1 MNNDNKLSIEYNN
14 IFLEEKEILNKHQNN
29 NINLE
34 DEGLYDINTKSN
46 LISEYYKKNQDYNES
61 ILKNISKLKTKFF
74 NKNVNVV
81 ATGPYIRSIIFPNS
95 KYKINKEFVF
105 TIISDDI
112 NINNHLIN
120 NNNKTIVLIND
131 LKIIINSNVFK
142 SVSEFLLS
150 NSYLDRIC
158 IHKGIIKVSRMF
170 ILELYKFL
178 KIDNENDK
186 IDPFLKKPRDLLCIY
201 EKNNNS
207 NLLVNMINLINYSDL
222 ERINI
227 DEYCNSLINYDDSK
241 LGLTIIEYLLLKI
254 KNEKNYML
262 KYNLKNILRELSKYT
277 FLRSPKYFYFINE
290 MDKDKL
296 NNNIFE
302 ILELNSYEYDIK
314 NKKEIESLIISNN
327 TNIDSIIN
335 NINIDIIKRIILSDD
350 SDNFILFLKNI
361 NYENRIFNN
370 TKSNTGKKII
380 DLIIDN
386 NSKSIINELIDNSI
400 VNTHYKFYLCLMT
413 ENLNILEKI
422 KNIENYN
429 DILINYLEEI
439 LENGLLKSFYYL
451 LKLDKNTIINY
462 KSENNDN
469 ILHLLGNKN
478 NSDYILDLILKL
490 NINLVNERNNRDE
503 TPLHIYSKKCYNEKI
518 LKLLNITECDY
529 KLLDKDNNTFL
540 HCLGNFNY
548 DKLKDIIKKTLSIV
562 DYQNNNGET
571 ILIKAIKN
579 NNENLFYILKGF
591 NANMKIKDINGNTV
605 YHYICHMGN
614 CCGIT
619 IPFIENNY
627 GYHPID
633 YCTISTNYYNFIN
646 I

>member
-34 DEGLYDINTKSN
+34 DEGLYDIDTNSN

-61 ILKNISKLKTKFF
+61 ILKNISKLKNKFF

-296 NNNIFE
+296 NNDIFE

-335 NINIDIIKRIILSDD
+335 NI
-350 SDNFILFLKNI
+350 
-361 NYENRIFNN
+361 
-370 TKSNTGKKII
+370 
-380 DLIIDN
+380 
-386 NSKSIINELIDNSI
+386 
-400 VNTHYKFYLCLMT
+400 
-413 ENLNILEKI
+413 
-422 KNIENYN
+422 
-429 DILINYLEEI
+429 
-439 LENGLLKSFYYL
+439 
-451 LKLDKNTIINY
+451 
-462 KSENNDN
+462 
-469 ILHLLGNKN
+469 
-478 NSDYILDLILKL
+478 
-490 NINLVNERNNRDE
+490 
-503 TPLHIYSKKCYNEKI
+503 
-518 LKLLNITECDY
+518 
-529 KLLDKDNNTFL
+529 
-540 HCLGNFNY
+540 
-548 DKLKDIIKKTLSIV
+548 
-562 DYQNNNGET
+562 
-571 ILIKAIKN
+571 
-579 NNENLFYILKGF
+579 
-591 NANMKIKDINGNTV
+591 
-605 YHYICHMGN
+605 
-614 CCGIT
+614 
-619 IPFIENNY
+619 
-627 GYHPID
+627 
-633 YCTISTNYYNFIN
+633 
-646 I
+646 